1 MNEADPRPW
10 VGPVLRVGLLSDV
23 IVNVLC
29 RSHPETRV
37 VDRGSY
43 LRVLAPHRCELGRA
57 EVERE
62 LGAPFVLPGDL
73 EKIMP
78 SVPGALSW
86 TAERAVWTAHA
97 ERRACPPA
105 TGPASTS
112 RRRG

>member
-1 MNEADPRPW
+1 MNDTDARPW

-23 IVNVLC
+23 IINVLR

-62 LGAPFVLPGDL
+62 LGGPFVLPGDL
-73 EKIMP
+73 EKVMP
-78 SVPGALSW
+78 SFQGTLSL
-86 TAERAVWTAHA
+86 TEERAVWSAHR
-97 ERRACPPA
+97 ERGA
-105 TGPASTS
+105 
-112 RRRG
+112 